1 MTALGTRPSLRPGA
15 QVLGDHDV
23 PAVLQLC
30 AADPVASVL
39 ASARLL
45 PAARAGLARTAN
57 ELWGYAED
65 GRLVAAC
72 LVSANLVPIA
82 PGLDPATRSRA
93 IAAFAGLAAQRRRA
107 YSSLVG
113 PTELVMDL
121 WQRMSAAGRLVA
133 RDVRP
138 EQPSMVIDRPPLVA
152 PDPTVRRSRTDELD
166 IVLPACVDM
175 FTEEVGYSPMTGGGT
190 GYTTRVR
197 TLIAQGRS
205 FVRVE
210 ADLGQPRVVFKA
222 ELAASGFGVSQVQGV
237 WVAPDRRGAGMSE
250 PGMAAVVEQGRS
262 TADPI
267 LSLYVNSYNTR
278 AIAAYLAVGFRQ
290 VGTYA
295 TVQL

>member
-1 MTALGTRPSLRPGA
+1 MTVLGTRPSLRPGA
-15 QVLGDHDV
+15 QVLGDRNV
-23 PAVLQLC
+23 PEVLRLC

-39 ASARLL
+39 ASARLV

-65 GRLVAAC
+65 GQLIAAC

-82 PGLDPATRSRA
+82 PNLDPVTRTRA
-93 IAAFAGLAAQRRRA
+93 MGAFARLAVQRRRA

-121 WQRMSAAGRLVA
+121 WQQMSTTGRLVA

-152 PDPTVRRSRTDELD
+152 PDPTVRRSRADELD
-166 IVLPACVDM
+166 IVLPACVSM
-175 FTEEVGYSPMTGGGT
+175 FTEEVGYSPMTGGGA

-210 ADLGQPRVVFKA
+210 ADQGRPRVIFKA
-222 ELAASGFGVSQVQGV
+222 ELAVSGFGVSQVQGV
-237 WVAPDRRGAGMSE
+237 WVAPDRRGAGLSE
-250 PGMAAVVEQGRS
+250 PGMAAVVEQGRA
-262 TADPI
+262 TADPVI
-267 LSLYVNSYNTR
+267 SLYVNSYNAR
-278 AIAAYLAVGFRQ
+278 AIAAYRAVGFRQ

>member
-1 MTALGTRPSLRPGA
+1 MTVLGTRPSLRPGA

-23 PAVLQLC
+23 PEALRLC

-39 ASARLL
+39 ASARLI

-57 ELWGYAED
+57 QLWGYAED
-65 GRLVAAC
+65 GQLLAAC

-82 PGLDPATRSRA
+82 PGLDLATRARA
-93 IAAFAGLAAQRRRA
+93 MAAFATLAVQRRRA

-121 WQRMSAAGRLVA
+121 WQRMSEEGRLVA

-138 EQPSMVIDRPPLVA
+138 EQPSMVIDRPPLVG
-152 PDPTVRRSRTDELD
+152 PDPMVRRSRTDEFD
-166 IVLPACVDM
+166 IVLPACVNM
-175 FTEEVGYSPMTGGGT
+175 FTEEVGYSPMTGGGV
-190 GYTTRVR
+190 GYTSRVR
-197 TLIAQGRS
+197 TLVAQGRS

-210 ADLGQPRVVFKA
+210 ADRGRPRVIFKA
-222 ELAASGFGVSQVQGV
+222 ELAVSGFGVSQIQGV
-237 WVAPDRRGAGMSE
+237 WVTPDRRGAGLSE

-262 TADPI
+262 TADPVI
-267 LSLYVNSYNTR
+267 SLYVNSYNTR
-278 AIAAYLAVGFRQ
+278 AIAAYRAVGFRQ

-295 TVQL
+295 TIQL